1 MGSSPVRVTSKS
13 LNRTLFG
20 LGVLLFGNPY
30 GNGEEHIGSCE
41 TAMLATPCREFSLAR
56 NGRFPYGSPIPQ
68 AHAVVPLP
76 IFYVFCKSTVAI
88 YFVVAIISSL
98 CYNNLARAEKENYF

>member
-1 MGSSPVRVTSKS
+1 MKPT
-13 LNRTLFG
+13 FG
-20 LGVLLFGNPY
+20 FGKMRAS
-30 GNGEEHIGSCE
+30 I
-41 TAMLATPCREFSLAR
+41 RECFSLSAAKAPDKVT
-56 NGRFPYGSPIPQ
+56 NE

-98 CYNNLARAEKENYF
+98 CYNNLARAEKENYFKEISK